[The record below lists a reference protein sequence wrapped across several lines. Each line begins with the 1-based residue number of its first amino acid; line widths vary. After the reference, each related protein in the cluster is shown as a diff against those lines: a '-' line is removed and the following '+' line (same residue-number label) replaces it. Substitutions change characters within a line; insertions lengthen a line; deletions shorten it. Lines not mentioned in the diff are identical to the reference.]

1 VNANGAAGAPHSA
14 QRTASSPIPS
24 TTVASSSAPQL
35 AQTFAQY
42 GSPLKR
48 PSIVRSL
55 PEAVATD
62 VTSIERIRIAIAS
75 PTSAPS
81 TFTGSVTSWPPLI
94 AGVIIGPQQPGAV
107 FATIVPPSRTVPS
120 TSALGP
126 MMPSQK
132 RST

>member
-1 VNANGAAGAPHSA
+1 M
-14 QRTASSPIPS
+14 PS

-55 PEAVATD
+55 PDAVASD

-81 TFTGSVTSWPPLI
+81 TLTGSVTSCPPLI

-107 FATIVPPSRTVPS
+107 LATIVPPSRTVPS
-120 TSALGP
+120 TSAPGP

>member
-1 VNANGAAGAPHSA
+1 MKPNGEAGAPHSA
-14 QRTASSPIPS
+14 QRTQSSPMPS
-24 TTVASSSAPQL
+24 TTVASSARPQL
-35 AQTFAQY
+35 AHTFAQY

-48 PSIVRSL
+48 PALVRSL
-55 PEAVATD
+55 PEAVAIE
-62 VTSIERIRIAIAS
+62 VTSMEQIRIAIAS

-81 TFTGSVTSWPPLI
+81 TATGSVTSWPPLM

-107 FATIVPPSRTVPS
+107 LATMWPPSRTGPS
-120 TSALGP
+120 SSDDGP